1 MVNRELTPYERIDRA
16 IDASSDD
23 LRRISLDLHAHPEL
37 NFEEVHAHE
46 VLTDYLDREGFEV
59 VRGAYTM
66 PTAFKAVAGAG
77 GPTVAVLSEYDAL
90 PGIGHA
96 CGHNLIAI
104 AGIGA
109 GLGLRAGLE
118 GQPGTLVILGSP
130 AEEGGAGKQ
139 ILIEQHAFDGVDA
152 AFMAHPSPQDN
163 ASPRVQA
170 IQQLKVEYFGRNAH
184 AAAMP
189 WQGLNALDALVMGY
203 NAVSVLRQQMRPNDR
218 VHGIFTAAGLK
229 PNIIPDYTAA
239 EYYVRSATMAELAEL
254 KERVKAALE
263 SAGPA
268 TGCRAEVSWV
278 GRPYTDMVTNEPFA
292 RRYSEHM
299 AELGRAVGLE
309 HWMGGSTD
317 MGNVSYVVPTIHP
330 MFAIPCD
337 PMNANHTAPFTDAAA
352 TPEAHE
358 NTIRV
363 AKAMARAAYDV
374 IADPTLLAEVRASFA
389 KSVPNAGDPLRS

>member
-1 MVNRELTPYERIDRA
+1 VNRELTPYERIDRA
-16 IDASSDD
+16 IDDASGD
-23 LRRISLDLHAHPEL
+23 LRAISLDLHANPEL
-37 NFEEVHAHE
+37 NFEEVHAHQ

-66 PTAFKAVAGAG
+66 PTAFKAVAGSG
-77 GPTVAVLSEYDAL
+77 GPTLAVLSEYDAL

-118 GQPGTLVILGSP
+118 GMPGTVVILGSP

-139 ILIEQHAFDGVDA
+139 VLIEQRAFDGVDA
-152 AFMAHPSPQDN
+152 AFMAHPSPRDN
-163 ASPRVQA
+163 ASPKVQA
-170 IQQLKVEYFGRNAH
+170 IQQLKVEYHGRNAH

-189 WQGLNALDALVMGY
+189 WQGINALDALVMGY
-203 NAVSVLRQQMRPNDR
+203 NAISVLRQQMKPSDR
-218 VHGIFTAAGLK
+218 VHGIFTDAGLK
-229 PNIIPDYTAA
+229 PNIIPDYAA
-239 EYYVRSATMAELAEL
+239 GEYYVRSATMPELAEL
-254 KERVKAALE
+254 MERVKAALE

-268 TGCRAEVSWV
+268 TGCRAEVTWV
-278 GRPYTDMVTNEPFA
+278 GRPYTDMITNEPFA
-292 RRYSEHM
+292 QRYCDHM
-299 AELGRAVGLE
+299 AELGHPVGLE

-330 MFAIPCD
+330 MFGIPCD
-337 PMNANHTAPFTDAAA
+337 PMNANHTAPFTAAAA

-363 AKAMARAAYDV
+363 AKAMARAAYD
-374 IADPTLLAEVRASFA
+374 LATDAALMASVKSDFA
-389 KSVPNAGDPLRS
+389 ENVANPGDPLSV